1 VKTSGKGPTR
11 RENAGRIIRFP
22 GRGIL
27 NALRSVKTDRLEIA
41 GGAAVSDRTALCA
54 CLKMIE
60 ERINYR
66 SRSEF
71 PDTGRL
77 GAAGRST
84 GRRTAARGTP
94 SDWNAEN
101 SSMISTDSGRSTA
114 NVGPPG
120 GSRVIDFEASQA
132 QRWVV
137 ESVRQRASGR

>member
-54 CLKMIE
+54 FLKMIE
-60 ERINYR
+60 KRINCR

-71 PDTGRL
+71 PDTGRPAGGWPFDRTTNR
-77 GAAGRST
+77 GAGH
-84 GRRTAARGTP
+84 P
-94 SDWNAEN
+94 SGWNAEN

-132 QRWVV
+132 QR
-137 ESVRQRASGR
+137 